1 MITNKLSLLGF
12 LGLTSCASILDGTTQ
27 QIAVNTNPSGANC
40 GLYRQ
45 GQRIATIQ
53 DTPGSALVQKTKNNI
68 WVACVKPGFLP
79 ASYLN
84 HSGLT
89 DASFG
94 NILAGGVIGVAVDS
108 ATGADNKYEGT
119 VNVSMIPRPLG
130 QPDLPGLPATFD
142 GSFPQVVQVPAPPVT
157 ATVAT
162 TPAS

>member
-1 MITNKLSLLGF
+1 MRLLWVAP
-12 LGLTSCASILDGTTQ
+12 LVALTSCASILDGTTE
-27 QIAVNTNPSGANC
+27 QIAVNTNPTGANC

-45 GQRIATIQ
+45 DQRIATIQ

-68 WVACVKPGFLP
+68 WVACVKPGYLP

-94 NILAGGVIGVAVDS
+94 NILAGGLIGVAVDS

-119 VNVSMIPRPLG
+119 VNVSMIPRPVD
-130 QPDLPGLPATFD
+130 QPEQAELPATFD
-142 GSFPQVVQVPAPPVT
+142 GSFPQVIGA
-157 ATVAT
+157 
-162 TPAS
+162 PASSGQQVAVTRPAS

>member
-1 MITNKLSLLGF
+1 MRLSLLGL

-27 QIAVNTNPSGANC
+27 QIAVNTNPAGANC
-40 GLYRQ
+40 GLYRL
-45 GQRIATIQ
+45 GQKIATIQ

-68 WVACVKPGFLP
+68 WIACVKPNYLP

-119 VNVSMIPRPLG
+119 VNVSMIPRPIG
-130 QPDLPGLPATFD
+130 QPDHPDLPATFD
-142 GSFPQVVQVPAPPVT
+142 GSFPQVVQVPAPPSTTT
-157 ATVAT
+157 AV
-162 TPAS
+162 PAS